1 MMTSFGYIYTAER
14 KELAACEKRE
24 WLLCAA
30 IKYPPKILL

>member
-1 MMTSFGYIYTAER
+1 MRNFSVMFTVER

-30 IKYPPKILL
+30 EKYTPRIS

>member
-1 MMTSFGYIYTAER
+1 MRNFGYVYTAER

-30 IKYPPKILL
+30 MKYMPKVS